1 MKVGFDKSDSGDQ
14 TIEIYNDQNVQIG
27 VGSGSGSQTTEIG
40 QDRTTTIDAGDD
52 NLTVKQGDQNVSVE
66 SGAITIEAAKSITIK
81 CGQSS
86 IELTPSGINIQA
98 SEIAIKGDTK
108 ISMAAPEVDAA
119 ADASMTL
126 KGNASAELSSGGSL
140 TVKGAI
146 VQIN

>member
-1 MKVGFDKSDSGDQ
+1 
-14 TIEIYNDQNVQIG
+14 
-27 VGSGSGSQTTEIG
+27 GSGSQTTEIG